1 LFPIYS
7 DLTRSFD
14 NLATTKTQEC
24 CVKKFLSDKSGFSAI
39 AYALIAAFAMTAVIG
54 SLGLLLMSI
63 GTGQIRFP
71 SLSGFLGIY

>member
-1 LFPIYS
+1 
-7 DLTRSFD
+7 
-14 NLATTKTQEC
+14 
-24 CVKKFLSDKSGFSAI
+24 VKKFLSDKSGFSAI